1 MKHINSRWM
10 GTFVPILLLLLTLS
24 GAALAQKKI
33 SGKVTDGE
41 NNAPLPGVSIVVK
54 GTTVGTTSD
63 ANGNYSLNLPANAS
77 SLIFSFVGFTSQEV
91 AIGNQSTL
99 DVSMKPDD
107 RLLDEIVVTGYLTE
121 QKKDIVGSVATV
133 APKDLVAIP
142 MGNVQQQLQ
151 GRVAGLTVTT
161 SGQPGVQ
168 SSVRVRGFTT
178 LGNNDPLYIVDGVP
192 LNNIEDLNGFDIE
205 NTTVLKDAGAA
216 SIYGARAAAGVIVI
230 TTKRGSNKGGKIN
243 ASYDLQY
250 GIQQPGKRPG
260 ILTPQETA
268 DFTLLARF
276 RTDPTSASHP
286 QYGTYR
292 PGQSARLPDFI
303 NVGGAGG
310 VFAGDPRINPSLYNV
325 NFDNGAIYQIVRGNA
340 AGTDWYGELTAPAPI
355 LNQTLSLSGG
365 GDNSRFHVSFGQFDQ
380 QGIILNTWL
389 KRYTLRAN
397 SEFTIAKKVRIGEN
411 FQMTYRNN
419 PGINDRFDLNA
430 AQSEN
435 DMFIALTTNP
445 FIPVYDEFGG
455 WGGTAAPGFNNSRN
469 VIADRTRAGGN
480 QGFDLIGL
488 GNLYAEV
495 DPIKDL
501 TLRTSIGGRM
511 GNYYFQGA
519 NFRTY
524 ERSENAGANSLF
536 EGAGYF
542 YTWTWTN
549 TAQYKKTFGKH
560 TAKAFAGYEYVVND
574 GFRAISGSGLNPFS
588 MDQAF
593 QTISN
598 TETVGRQVNSGGN
611 PEQRFASV
619 FGRLDYGYDDKYL
632 VNFTLRRDQSSVF
645 GANNRTGV
653 FPAFSAAWRI
663 SQENFMK
670 GLTWVDDLK
679 VRGGWGQMGN
689 SRINPNNQFNLYGTT
704 SYDIAGANT
713 GANPAL
719 APGRLGNQ
727 NGKWETNTTI
737 NVGIDGSL
745 LGGKMDIV
753 VDWYQ
758 KKTTDI
764 LYVVPLPGVL
774 GNIAAPAVNIATVS
788 NRGLDILV
796 TNRGNITKDLKF
808 VTDLT
813 FTTFTNNIDALAPEA
828 GITFFDAGNA
838 TRLGSTSRN
847 QVGSS
852 FGRFFG
858 YQVEGIFQSAEDVR
872 NSPTQDG
879 AAPGRLKFADTNE
892 DGRINADDRTFIGSP
907 IPRFTMGFNFKLT
920 WKNFDV
926 ENFFYWVNGADI
938 FNNYRTFTDFYPL
951 FPGLAISDR
960 VRNSWSPENPGG
972 NVPIFENVA
981 NFSTNTQVS
990 SYYVENGSYLRWR
1003 NLSIGYNLPKNVLD
1017 KVGADRLRIFAQVNN
1032 LFTITNYTGLD
1043 PAISGGDSGFGID
1056 TGGNFPIVRT
1066 WMFGASL
1073 GF

>member
-41 NNAPLPGVSIVVK
+41 TNAPLPGVSIVVK

-99 DVSMKPDD
+99 DVTMAPDE
-107 RLLDEIVVTGYLTE
+107 RLLDEIVVTGYLAE

-133 APKDLVAIP
+133 RSKDLVAIP

-151 GRVAGLTVTT
+151 GRVAGVTVLT

-230 TTKRGSNKGGKIN
+230 TTKRGSNKNKISVN
-243 ASYDLQY
+243 YDMQY

-260 ILTPQETA
+260 ILTPQEMA
-268 DFTLLARF
+268 DYTVLARF
-276 RTDPTSASHP
+276 RADPNAPPHP
-286 QYGTYR
+286 QYGVYR
-292 PGQSARLPDFI
+292 PGQSVRLPDFI

-310 VFAGDPRINPSLYNV
+310 VFAGDPRVDPSRYNV
-325 NFDNGAIYQIVRGNA
+325 NFDNGSIFQIVRGNV
-340 AGTDWYGELTAPAPI
+340 AGTDWFGELTAPAPL

-365 GDNSRFHVSFGQFDQ
+365 GDNSRFFVSVGQFDQ
-380 QGIILNTWL
+380 TGIVLNTFL
-389 KRYTLRAN
+389 KRYTVRAN
-397 SEFTIAKKVRIGEN
+397 SEFNIANKVRIGEN
-411 FQMTYRNN
+411 FQVMYRSN

-435 DMFIALTTNP
+435 DIFVSLTTNS

-455 WGGTAAPGFNNSRN
+455 WAGTAAPGFNNSRN
-469 VIADRTRAGGN
+469 VVADRTRAAGN
-480 QGFDLIGL
+480 QGLDIVGL
-488 GNLYAEV
+488 GNVYAEV

-501 TLRTSIGGRM
+501 TLRTSVGGRF
-511 GNYYFQGA
+511 GSYYFQGA
-519 NFRTY
+519 GFRTY
-524 ERSENAGANSLF
+524 ERSENPGSNNLS

-542 YTWTWTN
+542 YNWAWTN
-549 TAQYKKTFGKH
+549 TIQYKKTFGKH
-560 TAKAFAGYEYVVND
+560 TAKAFAGYEYVVNA
-574 GFRAISGSGLNPFS
+574 GFRGMSGFGLNPFT
-588 MDQAF
+588 MDEAF
-593 QTISN
+593 RTLGN
-598 TETVGRQVNSGGN
+598 TETVGRQVNSFGN
-611 PEQRFASV
+611 SEQRFASV

-645 GANNRTGV
+645 GANNRTGI
-653 FPAFSAAWRI
+653 FPAFSAAWRL
-663 SQENFMK
+663 SAENFMK

-679 VRGGWGQMGN
+679 IRGGWGQMGN
-689 SRINPNNQFNLYGTT
+689 SQINPNNQFDLFGTT
-704 SYDIAGANT
+704 SYDISGVNSGAD
-713 GANPAL
+713 PAL
-719 APGRLGNQ
+719 RPDRLGNQ
-727 NGKWETNTTI
+727 NAKWETNTTFNI
-737 NVGIDGSL
+737 GFDGSFF
-745 LGGKMDIV
+745 GGKMDLV
-753 VDWYQ
+753 VDYYT

-764 LYVVPLPGVL
+764 LFGVPLPGVL
-774 GNIAAPAVNIATVS
+774 GIINAPAVNIATVS

-796 TNRGNITKDLKF
+796 TNRGNITKDLSF

-813 FTTFTNNIDALAPEA
+813 FTTFSNNIDALAPDA

-838 TRLGSTSRN
+838 TRLGQTSRN

-852 FGRFFG
+852 FSRFFG
-858 YQVEGIFQSAEDVR
+858 YQVAGIFQSAEDVR

-879 AAPGRLKFADTNE
+879 AAPGRLKFADT
-892 DGRINADDRTFIGSP
+892 DGNGQINADDRTFIGSP
-907 IPRFTMGFNFKLT
+907 IPRFTMGFNVNLK
-920 WKNFDV
+920 WKNFEF

-938 FNNYRTFTDFYPL
+938 FNGYRLFTDFYSL
-951 FPGLAISDR
+951 FPGYSVSER
-960 VRNSWSPENPGG
+960 VRDSWSPENPGG
-972 NVPIFENVA
+972 SVPIFENVA

-990 SYYVENGSYLRWR
+990 SYFLENGSYLRHR
-1003 NLSIGYNLPKNVLD
+1003 NMSLGYNLPKNILD
-1017 KVGADRLRIFAQVNN
+1017 KIKADRLKIFVQVSN
-1032 LFTITNYTGLD
+1032 LFTITPYTGID

-1056 TGGNFPIVRT
+1056 SGANYPIVRT
-1066 WMFGASL
+1066 WMLGASL